1 MNKPQAILFDFVN
14 TLACNLR
21 FDPLV
26 GNARLLEYAVDR
38 KGIQPEDVM
47 AEVSRLESELPPTE
61 TWAVEFTNHQF
72 NRLLFDRLGISFR
85 VSMDVLELEF
95 WKACVEFVPEPGISE
110 VLSALSAH
118 GMKMGVVSNHP
129 GSGAVLSWELQRHGL
144 LKHFEFVISS
154 ADYGIRKPHRVIFTS
169 AVSRLGLKP
178 SEVWYV
184 GDTLERDI
192 LGANQSQMPAI
203 WYNRRQ
209 HEPNDIARPEAEVRS
224 WAEFTVLVQ
233 KCL

>member
-14 TLACNLR
+14 TLVYNLK
-21 FDPLV
+21 FNPLA

-38 KGIQPEDVM
+38 KGVQPEDVI

-72 NRLLFDRLGISFR
+72 NRLLYDRLGISFR

-110 VLSALSAH
+110 VLSTLSAQ
-118 GMKMGVVSNHP
+118 GMRMGVVSNHP

-192 LGANQSQMPAI
+192 LGANQCQMPAI
-203 WYNRRQ
+203 WYNRQQ
-209 HEPNDIARPEAEVRS
+209 HEHNDIARPEAEVRS
-224 WAEFTVLVQ
+224 WGEFIALVQ
-233 KCL
+233 RCL